1 LQTILTIHSGAND
14 NKENSV
20 EYLNSCIDSNAKYIE
35 VDVRITKDA
44 VLVLYH
50 DYKIDNQ
57 LIEQTSFKD
66 LINLNPNLLKIDYIF
81 NFAKTNNFSINFDLK
96 TINAAKLLAKK
107 INENQFIDKCVISG
121 CHDNEV
127 KMLLSC
133 NRNLKVI
140 YNLEREDLLKI
151 DSVINKISK
160 LNIFGINLNFKLLN
174 DSLYFK
180 LIKTNIPLFV
190 WTVDNEKDF
199 IICKKYNLFSITT
212 NYPYLFNKYYN

>member
-1 LQTILTIHSGAND
+1 MQTILTIHSGAND

-35 VDVRITKDA
+35 VDVRVTKDN

-50 DYKIDNQ
+50 DNKINNQ
-57 LIEQTSFKD
+57 FIEQTLFED
-66 LINLNPNLLKIDYIF
+66 LLKFNPNILKIDYIF

-96 TINAAKLLAKK
+96 TINAATLLTKK
-107 INENQFIDKCVISG
+107 IEENQFLDKCVISG
-121 CHDNEV
+121 CHENEANL
-127 KMLLSC
+127 LLSC
-133 NRNLKVI
+133 NKNLKVI

-174 DSLYFK
+174 DNLYLK
-180 LIKTNIPLFV
+180 LIKTNLPLFV
-190 WTVDNEKDF
+190 WTLDNERDF
-199 IICKKYNLFSITT
+199 ILSKKYNIFSITT
-212 NYPYLFNKYYN
+212 NYPYLFNKYYY